1 MSPLRSRRRHGGR
14 RGFTLLEA
22 VVALAILGLS
32 LMAIFDLNAGAVSM
46 HAYTKKLTVATLL
59 ARSKMIDLEQELY
72 DKGFQADDDEQSGD
86 FSAEGFTT
94 FKWRAKIL
102 APRTTGVST
111 DKLLAA
117 VFNVPLDGA
126 GGDDGLSAIASMFGG
141 GGGAGPPGLP
151 PGAQAGESAMGGM
164 LGGLAQ
170 TQMTQFLDQISKS
183 VREVHLTVTW
193 REGKNVETVDVVTHV
208 VSLGPGSD
216 RNGTVAS
223 PQAVAAGASASGR
236 YMNPATGQEVA
247 SAIPDGRGGWKD
259 PATGQPVIT
268 YEQYMQRQSNP
279 SAFNPRLPRGGGLV
293 PPPPKG
299 F

>member
-1 MSPLRSRRRHGGR
+1 MSPRRRNGRR

-22 VVALAILGLS
+22 TVALMILALS
-32 LMAIFDLNAGAVSM
+32 LMAIFDLNAGAVAM

-59 ARSKMIDLEQELY
+59 ARSKMTDLEQELY
-72 DKGFQADDDEQSGD
+72 DKGFSADDDEQSGD
-86 FSAEGFTT
+86 FSDEGFSS

-117 VFNVPLDGA
+117 VFNVPIDGE
-126 GGDDGLSAIASMFGG
+126 GGDDGMAAIASMFGG
-141 GGGAGPPGLP
+141 GAAAPGLP
-151 PGAQAGESAMGGM
+151 PGAQPGQSPLGGALGGM
-164 LGGLAQ
+164 AQ

-193 REGKNVETVDVVTHV
+193 REGKNVETVDVVTHI

-216 RNGTVAS
+216 RNGSATSGQTA
-223 PQAVAAGASASGR
+223 AAGGNSSGR
-236 YMNPATGQEVA
+236 YMNPATGQEVFNA
-247 SAIPDGRGGWKD
+247 VPDGRGGFRD

-268 YEQYMQRQSNP
+268 YEEFLQRQSNP
-279 SAFNPRLPRGGGLV
+279 SSFNPRAPRIGGGLV
-293 PPPPKG
+293 PTPPKG